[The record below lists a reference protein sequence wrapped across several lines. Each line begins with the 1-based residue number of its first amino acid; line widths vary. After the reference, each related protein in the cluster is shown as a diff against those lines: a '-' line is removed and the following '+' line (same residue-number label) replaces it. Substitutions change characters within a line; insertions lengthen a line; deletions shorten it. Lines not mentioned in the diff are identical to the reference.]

1 MIVAPTAAW
10 VLATLLLLLAGFCL
24 LQRNLWRACQGF
36 VAFALLMSLAW
47 LLLGAPWLALAEALL
62 GALLT
67 GGTLLWTLRGRGAL
81 PRLEPVDETAR
92 RARLSAPPRWLLI
105 LSWLGL
111 SGAALVW
118 LLGSDALTPPAST
131 TTLLAATG
139 LLIMGLGLWAF
150 VTQRHLLRR
159 LLAFNLL
166 GSGVFLLLAGLAAPA
181 PVPIAEVRAL
191 IFIGLVVALLGS
203 VLGAAL
209 LLQLHAQAGQVTLNA
224 VFSSGLSGG
233 IGLVA
238 VTDKGSSTSDCSD
251 SVLFRAPGAAHS
263 SGTGLVLDS
272 SSGLSSDSTQ

>member
-1 MIVAPTAAW
+1 M
-10 VLATLLLLLAGFCL
+10 AGFCL

-47 LLLGAPWLALAEALL
+47 LVLGSPWLALAEALL

-81 PRLEPVDETAR
+81 PRLEPVDKTPR
-92 RARLSAPPRWLLI
+92 RARLSAPVRWLLI
-105 LSWLGL
+105 LGWLGL
-111 SGAALVW
+111 SSIALLM
-118 LLGSDALTPPAST
+118 LLGLDALRLPTSIS
-131 TTLLAATG
+131 TLLAATG
-139 LLIMGLGLWAF
+139 VLIMGLGLWAF
-150 VTQRHLLRR
+150 SAQRHLLRR

-209 LLQLHAQAGQVTLNA
+209 LLRLHAQASQVTLNA
-224 VFSSGLSGG
+224 VLGSGLS
-233 IGLVA
+233 
-238 VTDKGSSTSDCSD
+238 T
-251 SVLFRAPGAAHS
+251 
-263 SGTGLVLDS
+263 
-272 SSGLSSDSTQ
+272 STQ

>member
-1 MIVAPTAAW
+1 M
-10 VLATLLLLLAGFCL
+10 LASLLLLLAGFCL

-47 LLLGAPWLALAEALL
+47 LVLGSPWLALAEALL

-81 PRLEPVDETAR
+81 PRLEPVDKTPR
-92 RARLSAPPRWLLI
+92 RARLSAPVRWLLI
-105 LSWLGL
+105 LGWLGL
-111 SGAALVW
+111 SSIALLM
-118 LLGSDALTPPAST
+118 LLGLDALRLPTSIS
-131 TTLLAATG
+131 TLLAATG
-139 LLIMGLGLWAF
+139 VLIMGLGLWAF
-150 VTQRHLLRR
+150 SAQRHLLRR

-209 LLQLHAQAGQVTLNA
+209 LLRLHAQASQVTLNA
-224 VFSSGLSGG
+224 VLGSGLS
-233 IGLVA
+233 
-238 VTDKGSSTSDCSD
+238 T
-251 SVLFRAPGAAHS
+251 
-263 SGTGLVLDS
+263 
-272 SSGLSSDSTQ
+272 STQ

>member
-1 MIVAPTAAW
+1 M
-10 VLATLLLLLAGFCL
+10 LLLAGFCL

-47 LLLGAPWLALAEALL
+47 LVLGSPWLALAEALL

-81 PRLEPVDETAR
+81 PRLEPVDKTPR
-92 RARLSAPPRWLLI
+92 RARLSAPVRWLLI
-105 LSWLGL
+105 LGWLGL
-111 SGAALVW
+111 SSIALLM
-118 LLGSDALTPPAST
+118 LLGLDALRLPTSIS
-131 TTLLAATG
+131 TLLAATG
-139 LLIMGLGLWAF
+139 VLIMGLGLWAF
-150 VTQRHLLRR
+150 SAQRHLLRR

-209 LLQLHAQAGQVTLNA
+209 LLRLHAQASQVTLNA
-224 VFSSGLSGG
+224 VLGSGLS
-233 IGLVA
+233 
-238 VTDKGSSTSDCSD
+238 T
-251 SVLFRAPGAAHS
+251 
-263 SGTGLVLDS
+263 
-272 SSGLSSDSTQ
+272 STQ